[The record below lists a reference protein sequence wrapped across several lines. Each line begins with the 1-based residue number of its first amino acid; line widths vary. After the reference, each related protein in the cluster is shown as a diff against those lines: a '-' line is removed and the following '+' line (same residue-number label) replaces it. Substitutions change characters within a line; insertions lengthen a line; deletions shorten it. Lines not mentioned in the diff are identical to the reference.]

1 MKEHSILICDDE
13 EDIVNALKI
22 YLQAEDYGI
31 YCAYSGAEAL
41 ECLRE
46 HTVHL
51 VLLDIMMPG
60 MNGYETLAA
69 IRELSNVP
77 VLFLTAK
84 GEDTD
89 MILGL
94 SLGADDYIT
103 KPFLPAELLARVKSC
118 IRRYTQLG
126 GLTPEPQEDLY
137 TAGGIVLDDRK
148 KQVTLDG
155 DPVSLTKTE
164 YEILKFLM
172 RHPGQV
178 FPPAR
183 IYSEVWKDTYMGS
196 DSTVAVHIRHLRE
209 KLEYDPAKPRILKVV
224 WGHGY
229 LLDNT
234 AGSRQT
240 GQVFKAAPE
249 KEEA

>member
-1 MKEHSILICDDE
+1 MKEYSVLVCDDE

-22 YLQAEDYGI
+22 YLQAEGYGI
-31 YCAYSGAEAL
+31 YTAASGKEAV
-41 ECLRE
+41 ECLKE
-46 HTVHL
+46 HDIHL

-60 MNGYETLAA
+60 MNGYETLSV
-69 IRELSNVP
+69 IRSFSNVP

-94 SLGADDYIT
+94 SMGADDYVT

-126 GLTPEPQEDLY
+126 GIAPEPREGLY
-137 TAGGIVLDDRK
+137 TVGSIELDDLK
-148 KQVTLDG
+148 KQVLLDG
-155 DPVSLTKTE
+155 EPVSLTKTE

-172 RHPGQV
+172 QHPGQV

-183 IYSEVWKDTYMGS
+183 IYREVWNEAYMGS

-209 KLEYDPAKPRILKVV
+209 KLEYDPAKPRYIKVV

-229 LLDNT
+229 MLDIAAGGKQT
-234 AGSRQT
+234 AS
-240 GQVFKAAPE
+240 VPE
-249 KEEA
+249 KEKA